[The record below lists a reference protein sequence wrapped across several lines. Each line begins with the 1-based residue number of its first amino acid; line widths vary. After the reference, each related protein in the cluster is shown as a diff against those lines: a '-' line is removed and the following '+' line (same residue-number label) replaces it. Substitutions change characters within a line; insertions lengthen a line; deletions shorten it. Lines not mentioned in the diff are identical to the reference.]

1 MHCWLSTAAMIERAD
16 LQALQAENARL
27 VALLESHGIAWRSTS
42 SAAALQP
49 TLTAPTPAPVPAP
62 AAQALQ
68 ATLSTAEKVALF
80 RRLFRGRTD
89 VYPVRWE
96 SKTSGKSGYA
106 PACANEWRAGVCEK
120 PRIKCGDC
128 GHRLLVPLSDAVLY
142 DHLAGKQTVG
152 VYPLLEDDTCYFLAV
167 DFDEADWQQDAQAFM
182 LSCDELGV
190 PAALEISRSGQG
202 AHAWVFFGGRVSA
215 RDARRLGTAIIS
227 HTCARTRQLKLA
239 SYDRLF
245 PNQDT
250 MPKGGFG
257 NLIALPLQKHPRESG
272 CSVFVDSTLRPHPD
286 QWAFLAG
293 LQPMAPH
300 DIEPTVLRATGG
312 VHPLDVTFIDDEDLA
327 TPWKRQANSTGKLA
341 GTMPRA
347 LTVTLANLVYFEK
360 SALPQAL
367 ANRLIRLAAFQNP
380 EFYKAQAMRMSVWDK
395 PRVIGNAENYPQHIA
410 LPRGCLDAARAL
422 LKDNGI
428 RCDLRDERFQG
439 EPVQADF
446 VGILRPDQE
455 LAVAAMLQHDA
466 GVLCAPT
473 AFGKTVTAAAIIA
486 RRGVNTLVLV
496 HRTELLKQWQERLQA
511 FLVVGKG
518 VVGTIGGG
526 KAKPTGHIDIAV
538 MQSLSR
544 QGEVN
549 ALVENYGHI
558 VVDECHH
565 VGATSFDAILKRSKA
580 KFVLGLTATPI
591 RRDGQQP
598 IIFMQCGPI
607 RHTAARPASAPHDL
621 EVVPRSRFARIDLAA
636 TAGIQDVFRHLA
648 NDLARTQ
655 AIAAEA
661 AAAFG
666 QDRKVLVLTERT
678 EHLDAILLALN
689 AMEPPP
695 FVLHGRMSKK
705 QRAALI
711 TALDALPP
719 DAPRILLATGKLVG
733 EGFDHPPLDTL
744 VLAMPVS
751 WKGTLQ
757 QYAGR
762 LHREHASKADVRI
775 IDFVDTGHPALL
787 RMWDKRQRGYRAMGY
802 RMGVEINGEDGDLP
816 DALGYQGASPE
827 HPTQKVLMA

>member
-1 MHCWLSTAAMIERAD
+1 MPEDNAFA
-16 LQALQAENARL
+16 ALQAENARL
-27 VALLESHGIAWRSTS
+27 VALLESHGIEWRMPLSPDARPVS
-42 SAAALQP
+42 VE
-49 TLTAPTPAPVPAP
+49 PAPEELPE
-62 AAQALQ
+62 LQ
-68 ATLSTAEKVALF
+68 RSVLSTADKVALF

-96 SKTSGKSGYA
+96 SRTSGKSGYA

-128 GHRLLVPLSDAVLY
+128 SQRLLVPLSDAVIY

-152 VYPLLEDDTCYFLAV
+152 VYPLLEDDTCHFLAV
-167 DFDEADWQQDAQAFM
+167 DFDEAEWQQDALAFM
-182 LSCDELGV
+182 QSCSELGV

-202 AHAWVFFGGRVSA
+202 AHAWVFFAGRVSA

-250 MPKGGFG
+250 MPTRQAGLGGTRVGGFG
-257 NLIALPLQKHPRESG
+257 NLIALPLQKHPRENG
-272 CSVFVDSTLRPHPD
+272 CSVFVDATLRPHRD
-286 QWAFLAG
+286 QWAFLASV
-293 LQPMAPH
+293 QPMAPH

-312 VHPLDVTFIDDEDLA
+312 IHPPDVTFIDDEDLA
-327 TPWKRQANSTGKLA
+327 TPWRREVTKTNRLA
-341 GTMPRA
+341 GAMPQA
-347 LTVTLANLVYFEK
+347 LTVTLANLIYFEK

-380 EFYKAQAMRMSVWDK
+380 EFYKAQAMRLSVWDK

-410 LPRGCLDAARAL
+410 LPRGCLDATRAL

-428 RCDLRDERFQG
+428 RCNLRDERFG
-439 EPVQADF
+439 GDPIQASF
-446 VGILRPDQE
+446 VGTLRPDQE
-455 LAVAAMLQHDA
+455 QAVSAMLQHDA

-496 HRTELLKQWQERLQA
+496 HRTELLKQWKERLQT
-511 FLVVGKG
+511 FLGLDNKAAKG

-526 KAKPTGHIDIAV
+526 KARPTGQIDIAV

-544 QGEVN
+544 QGEVH
-549 ALVENYGHI
+549 ALVENYGQVI
-558 VVDECHH
+558 VDECHH
-565 VGATSFDAILKRSKA
+565 VGATSFDAILKRTKA
-580 KFVLGLTATPI
+580 KYVLGLTATPI
-591 RRDGQQP
+591 RRDGLQP
-598 IIFMQCGPI
+598 VIFMQCGPI
-607 RHTAARPASAPHDL
+607 RYTAARPASAPHDL
-621 EVVPRSRFARIDLAA
+621 EVLPRSRFARIDLPAS
-636 TAGIQDVFRHLA
+636 AGIQDVFRHLA
-648 NDLARTQ
+648 NDLARTD
-655 AIAAEA
+655 AIAKEVTA
-661 AAAFG
+661 AYEQG
-666 QDRKVLVLTERT
+666 RKVLVLTERT
-678 EHLDAILLALN
+678 EHLDAILVAL
-689 AMEPPP
+689 ETKVPKP
-695 FVLHGRMSKK
+695 FALHGRMSKK

-711 TALDALPP
+711 TELDALAPE
-719 DAPRILLATGKLVG
+719 APRILLATGKLVG

-744 VLAMPVS
+744 VLAMPIS

-762 LHREHASKADVRI
+762 LHREHASKTDVRI

-802 RMGVEINGEDGDLP
+802 RMGMDSSSDEGVLSFDGP
-816 DALGYQGASPE
+816 LG
-827 HPTQKVLMA
+827 